1 MRVNSRNI
9 ALLTA
14 FIGAASL
21 GSAGAD
27 EVVRTLDRQVSAADA
42 DSIHLDFPVGEV
54 RIDGGAGRQ
63 VRVQLTLE
71 CDSKS
76 DSRCV
81 STARGLELISS
92 TVDDRLHIGL
102 KGWPKAGTR
111 GLEAHFVVT
120 LPRDLP
126 LRAELGVGEL
136 KIAGMESDVDADLGV
151 GEVGVKMAASAVR
164 SVTMDS
170 GIGEATLTAN
180 GHRWESAGLF
190 TKEIDWNKGDGKA
203 EVTVDCGVGEAQ
215 VRLE

>member
-1 MRVNSRNI
+1 MKANLRKI

-14 FIGAASL
+14 FIGAASF
-21 GSAGAD
+21 GSASAD

-54 RIDGGAGRQ
+54 RVEGGAGRQ
-63 VRVQLTLE
+63 VRVQLSLE

-81 STARGLELISS
+81 KTARGLELISS
-92 TVDDRLHIGL
+92 TVDDRLHVGL

-111 GLEAHFVVT
+111 GLEARFVVT

-136 KIAGMESDVDADLGV
+136 KIVGMESDVDADLGV
-151 GEVGVKMAASAVR
+151 GEVGVRMAASAVG
-164 SVTMDS
+164 SVKMDS

-180 GHRWESAGLF
+180 GHRWESSGLF
-190 TKEIDWNKGDGKA
+190 TKEIDWSEGRGKA